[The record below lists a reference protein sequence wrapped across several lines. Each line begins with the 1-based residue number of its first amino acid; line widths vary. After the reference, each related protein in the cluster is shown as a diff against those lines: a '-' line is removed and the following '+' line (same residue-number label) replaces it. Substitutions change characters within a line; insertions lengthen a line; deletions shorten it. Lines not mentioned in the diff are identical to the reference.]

1 MEMIKAMFERKATS
15 FTAKQVKVETVVRV
29 SGAEL
34 DMLLEKPFLSYD
46 FIKGHKDDMYVDAEG
61 VYHCILA
68 VSDERMDG
76 LLIES
81 EGADYA
87 RYASYAPYAAV
98 LAEPVLRDLLE
109 NLRHTAEK
117 ILLAGRESKR
127 ERCSVIEIEKLES
140 CDQLDITENPALQK
154 ILSAMLQAREEIAKV
169 EVGEDKI
176 RLEFIREQQEPQIE
190 PCF

>member
-1 MEMIKAMFERKATS
+1 MEMIKAIFERKATS

-46 FIKGHKDDMYVDAEG
+46 FIKEHTDDMYVDEEG

-81 EGADYA
+81 EGTAYA
-87 RYASYAPYAAV
+87 RYASYVPYAAV
-98 LAEPVLRDLLE
+98 LTDPVLRDLLE
-109 NLRHTAEK
+109 NLRYTAEK
-117 ILLAGRESKR
+117 ILLVGRENGKN
-127 ERCSVIEIEKLES
+127 RCSVIEMEKLQGY
-140 CDQLDITENPALQK
+140 DRLDIIENPVLQK
-154 ILSAMLQAREEIAKV
+154 ILSVMLQAREEIVKLEIGA
-169 EVGEDKI
+169 DII
-176 RLEFIREQQEPQIE
+176 RLEFVGEQQELQIE
-190 PCF
+190 PCL

>member
-1 MEMIKAMFERKATS
+1 MEPVKAIFERKATS
-15 FTAKQVKVETVVRV
+15 FTAEQVEVETVIRV
-29 SGAEL
+29 SAAEL

-46 FIKGHKDDMYVDAEG
+46 FIKEHTDDMYVDAEG

-81 EGADYA
+81 EGSAYA
-87 RYASYAPYAAV
+87 RYASYVPYAAV

-109 NLRHTAEK
+109 TLRHTAEK
-117 ILLAGRESKR
+117 ILLAGRESER
-127 ERCSVIEIEKLES
+127 ERCSVIEIGELEGY
-140 CDQLDITENPALQK
+140 DQLDITENPALQK

-169 EVGEDKI
+169 EVREDKI
-176 RLEFIREQQEPQIE
+176 RLEFVREQQEPQIG
-190 PCF
+190 PCL